1 MFPEITYLRALAGT
15 WRRRVIHDPDAGT
28 SVLEWV
34 LIMAIVVGAAVA
46 AGAVFLARVRSE
58 TDKFRRR

>member
-1 MFPEITYLRALAGT
+1 MFPEISYLRAVAGA
-15 WRRRVIHDPDAGT
+15 WRRRVVHDPDAGA

-34 LIMAIVVGAAVA
+34 VITAIVVGAAVT